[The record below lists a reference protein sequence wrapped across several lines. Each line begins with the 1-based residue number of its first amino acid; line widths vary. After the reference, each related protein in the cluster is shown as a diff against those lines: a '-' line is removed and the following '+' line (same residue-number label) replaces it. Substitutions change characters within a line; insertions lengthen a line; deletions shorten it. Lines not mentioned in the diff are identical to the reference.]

1 MQRLLKK
8 TNGDFMLDFLKGL
21 KRFSIATIIVSAIMG
36 VLFIAFPS
44 KCIQYISLVV
54 GVSLIVTGIISVV
67 SYIIER
73 DTKQRDTKLPLVLGT
88 ISLISGIIVC
98 AKYRAIISII
108 VVILGIFI
116 LTSGIVDMA
125 TSIRSIMLF
134 RKSGWFTMLLSVI
147 TIIFGIVAITK
158 SAQLTDGIVRFIGA
172 ALIVYAVLDLV
183 TYIQVNSKVN
193 QVKDAV
199 DSISDIEVEATE
211 QQNDE

>member
-36 VLFIAFPS
+36 LLFIAFPS

-67 SYIIER
+67 SYIIE
-73 DTKQRDTKLPLVLGT
+73 RDTKLPLVLGT

-183 TYIQVNSKVN
+183 TYIQVNSKVK

>member
-67 SYIIER
+67 SYIVE
-73 DTKQRDTKLPLVLGT
+73 RDTKLPLVLGT

-98 AKYRAIISII
+98 AKYQAIISII

-125 TSIRSIMLF
+125 TSIRSIMIF

-147 TIIFGIVAITK
+147 TIVFGIVAITK

-183 TYIQVNSKVN
+183 TYIQVNSKVK
-193 QVKDAV
+193 QVKNAV

>member
-73 DTKQRDTKLPLVLGT
+73 DTKLPLVLGT

-125 TSIRSIMLF
+125 TSIRSIMVF

-183 TYIQVNSKVN
+183 TYIQVNSKVK

>member
-1 MQRLLKK
+1 
-8 TNGDFMLDFLKGL
+8 MLDFLKGL

-67 SYIIER
+67 SYIVE
-73 DTKQRDTKLPLVLGT
+73 RDTKLPLVLGT

-98 AKYRAIISII
+98 AKYQAIISII

-147 TIIFGIVAITK
+147 TIVFGIVAITK

-183 TYIQVNSKVN
+183 TYIQVNSKVK

>member
-1 MQRLLKK
+1 
-8 TNGDFMLDFLKGL
+8 MLDFLKGL

-67 SYIIER
+67 SYIIE
-73 DTKQRDTKLPLVLGT
+73 RDTKLPLVLGT

-183 TYIQVNSKVN
+183 TYIQVNSKVK

-211 QQNDE
+211 QQNYE

>member
-1 MQRLLKK
+1 
-8 TNGDFMLDFLKGL
+8 MLDFLKGL

-54 GVSLIVTGIISVV
+54 GVSLIATGIISVV
-67 SYIIER
+67 SYIVE
-73 DTKQRDTKLPLVLGT
+73 RDTKLPLVLGT

-183 TYIQVNSKVN
+183 TYLQVKSKVK

>member
-73 DTKQRDTKLPLVLGT
+73 DTKLSLVLGT

-98 AKYRAIISII
+98 AKYQAIISII

-183 TYIQVNSKVN
+183 TYIQVNSKVK